1 MKYLVLPL
9 ILLLLSTSPLQGQG
23 GLWGMTSSGGPDGV
37 GVIFK
42 TNYDGTG
49 QAVMHSFT
57 SPTPGANP
65 YSDLCQATL
74 TNGKLYGMTTYGGM
88 FDEGVLFE
96 YDLATNTYS
105 RKLDFN
111 DTEKGSYPYGS
122 LVQAVNGRLY
132 GMTLGGGAFGQ
143 GVIFEYDPT
152 TSSYTRKLNFN
163 GTNGLYPSGSLIQ
176 ATNGKLYGMS
186 GGGASSYGIIFQYD
200 PINSTYTKKLDFN
213 GTEKG
218 SYPKGSL
225 MQAANGRLYGMTSN
239 GGVSNN
245 GVLFEYD
252 PVTDTYTK
260 KIDFN
265 GAEKGTEPMGSLTQA
280 TNGKLYGMTTYGGI
294 FDKGVLFE
302 YDPATG
308 TYTKKLDFNGSEKGR
323 YSAGSLMQASN
334 GKLYGMALGGE
345 FSDGVVFEYDPATNA
360 YTKKLDFNR
369 SDNGNVPISGLAMAD
384 NGRLYGLSNRG
395 GLNGLGVLFEFD
407 PATTTYTKKIDFDGS
422 DKGSLPGGSLL
433 RALNGKFYGTTT
445 GGGVD
450 NYVVLFE
457 YDPATNTYTKKQDF
471 DYTMKGS
478 NPSSLILAANGKL
491 YGMTRYGGVN
501 YLGVLFEYDP
511 ATNTYT
517 KKLDFDG
524 TNKGGFP
531 YGSLIQAVNGKLYGM
546 TNSGGANFD
555 GVLFEYDLT
564 SNTYTKKIDFDYLT
578 KGAAPHGNLMRAT
591 NGKLYGMT
599 SNGGANYRGVLFEY
613 DLTTN
618 AYTKKL
624 DFDGASKGSYP
635 IGSLTESPNGK
646 LYGITSSGGSNDIGV
661 LFEYNP
667 ATGVYTKKLDFN
679 GLNGASGYGHAY
691 FGDFGS
697 LLVVKQTQTITFNSL
712 PSKTVGD
719 APFAIIATASSGLP
733 VSYISDNPLVATISG
748 STATIVGA
756 GTANITASQGGSGY
770 YNPAPPVSQ
779 ALVVKQNQTITFST
793 LAAKTFGD
801 AAFTLSASASSGLAV
816 SYASSNPEVATV
828 SGNTVTI
835 VGAGTANI
843 TASQGGNA
851 NYNAAAE
858 IVQPLSVSKANQ
870 TITFNALP
878 SKAVGDAPFTLSAT
892 AISGLPVSYISD
904 NQLVATISGSTVT
917 IVGIGTANITAS
929 QGGNAYYNAAT
940 SVSQALVVIVKQAQ
954 TVTFAALAA
963 KTFGDA
969 PFALSATASS
979 GLPVS
984 YVSDN
989 PLVATISGSTV
1000 TIVGAGT
1007 ANITASQG
1015 GGANYNAAVDA
1026 VQTLTVAKKAQQ
1038 IVFPALS
1045 DKTLGDAVFT
1055 LTATANSALPVTYTS
1070 TFDKVSINGSQVTL
1084 VKAGRVTITANQA
1097 GNTNFNAATSVE
1109 QNFCIKPAKP
1119 TVTISNANSE
1129 APTLISSASS
1139 GNQWYLNGTAVN
1151 NGTGVTLIVTA
1162 AGVYKVQASADN
1174 CTSAFSADFPIIITG
1189 DLPQTS
1195 SIEVCISPNPVE
1207 GYVEVYGI
1215 QGELSGWA
1223 LIDMSG
1229 REATL
1234 ALEKSVDRYIAP
1246 ASHLAKGIYV
1256 LRLQQENKTY
1266 QLKFVKN

>member
-88 FDEGVLFE
+88 FDKGVLFE

-302 YDPATG
+302 YDPATD

-360 YTKKLDFNR
+360 YTKKLDFDGPSKGSYPNGSLIQASNGKLYGMTYSGGVNDYGVLFEYDPATSTYSKRLDFNR
-369 SDNGNVPISGLAMAD
+369 SDNGNLPPSGLAMAG

-407 PATTTYTKKIDFDGS
+407 PASDTYSKKVDFDGP
-422 DKGSLPGGSLL
+422 GNGRHPGCSLAE
-433 RALNGKFYGTTT
+433 ALNGKLYGTTT
-445 GGGVD
+445 GGGASG
-450 NYVVLFE
+450 F
-457 YDPATNTYTKKQDF
+457 
-471 DYTMKGS
+471 
-478 NPSSLILAANGKL
+478 
-491 YGMTRYGGVN
+491 
-501 YLGVLFEYDP
+501 GVLFEYEP

-517 KKLDFDG
+517 KKLDFDRATKG
-524 TNKGGFP
+524 SYPLSLTLAANGKLYGLTSLGGVSGDGVLYEYDPVTNTYIKKLDFDRTNKGAEP
-531 YGSLIQAVNGKLYGM
+531 TGSLIQAVNGKLYGM
-546 TNSGGANFD
+546 TYSGGANYN
-555 GVLFEYDLT
+555 GVLFEYDPT
-564 SNTYTKKIDFDYLT
+564 TNTYTKKLDFASFERPLGSL
-578 KGAAPHGNLMRAT
+578 KQAS

-599 SNGGANYRGVLFEY
+599 YAGGANYNGILFEY
-613 DLTTN
+613 DLATN
-618 AYTKKL
+618 TYTKKL
-624 DFDGASKGSYP
+624 DFGGASKGSYP
-635 IGSLTESPNGK
+635 RGSLTESPNGK
-646 LYGITSSGGSNDIGV
+646 LYGITSSGGSNDAGV
-661 LFEYNP
+661 LFEFNP
-667 ATGVYTKKLDFN
+667 ATGAYAKKLDFIGSN
-679 GLNGASGYGHAY
+679 GSSSSSYSGVNVY
-691 FGDFGS
+691 FGDSGS
-697 LLVVKQTQTITFNSL
+697 LLVVKQNQTITFPALSD
-712 PSKTVGD
+712 KTLGD
-719 APFAIIATASSGLP
+719 ASFSLSATASSGLP

-770 YNPAPPVSQ
+770 YNPAPLVSQ
-779 ALVVKQNQTITFST
+779 ALVVKQNQTITF
-793 LAAKTFGD
+793 AAI
-801 AAFTLSASASSGLAV
+801 
-816 SYASSNPEVATV
+816 P
-828 SGNTVTI
+828 
-835 VGAGTANI
+835 
-843 TASQGGNA
+843 
-851 NYNAAAE
+851 
-858 IVQPLSVSKANQ
+858 
-870 TITFNALP
+870 
-878 SKAVGDAPFTLSAT
+878 
-892 AISGLPVSYISD
+892 
-904 NQLVATISGSTVT
+904 
-917 IVGIGTANITAS
+917 
-929 QGGNAYYNAAT
+929 
-940 SVSQALVVIVKQAQ
+940 
-954 TVTFAALAA
+954 
-963 KTFGDA
+963 
-969 PFALSATASS
+969 
-979 GLPVS
+979 
-984 YVSDN
+984 
-989 PLVATISGSTV
+989 
-1000 TIVGAGT
+1000 
-1007 ANITASQG
+1007 
-1015 GGANYNAAVDA
+1015 
-1026 VQTLTVAKKAQQ
+1026 
-1038 IVFPALS
+1038 
-1045 DKTLGDAVFT
+1045 DKTLGDASFT
-1055 LTATANSALPVTYTS
+1055 LSATANSALPVTYTS
-1070 TFDKVSINGSQVTL
+1070 ASDKVSINGNQVTL
-1084 VKAGRVTITANQA
+1084 LKAGRVTIIANQA
-1097 GNTNFNAATSVE
+1097 GNANFSAATPVE
-1109 QNFCIKPAKP
+1109 QIFCIKPVKP

-1129 APTLISSASS
+1129 APTLASSATS
-1139 GNQWYLNGTAVN
+1139 GNQWYLNGAALS

-1162 AGVYKVQASADN
+1162 AGVYKVQASAEN

-1207 GYVEVYGI
+1207 GFVEVYGL

-1223 LIDMSG
+1223 LFDMSG
-1229 REATL
+1229 RTATL
-1234 ALEKSVDRYIAP
+1234 AFEKSDNLYFAP
-1246 ASHLAKGIYV
+1246 VRHLSKGMYV
-1256 LRLQQENKTY
+1256 LRLQQENKIY